1 MSVDGMNTD
10 GANIDGASTDGDRE
24 WSDLAQAWQADDSS
38 AEMRRDIP
46 ADIRRKVQRFSW
58 GLIALTVA
66 EIGFLSLAL
75 AFLTW
80 RAWQTPKPLEIT
92 TAVAIW
98 IFAIVGM
105 GFTLWN
111 RRGTWRPAAETTQ
124 AFLELSH
131 RRCVRKLIGIRY
143 AWRTLAVE
151 LALFI
156 PWIVWVVESNP
167 EKKAR
172 APGVY
177 VESYGYLATFVFIA
191 AIILLEISRRTRRER
206 QEMTAMLEDVDSG
219 NSAP

>member
-1 MSVDGMNTD
+1 MNVDGMKPDGMNTD
-10 GANIDGASTDGDRE
+10 DDRE
-24 WSDLAQAWQADDSS
+24 WSDLAKAWQTDDGS
-38 AEMRRDIP
+38 AETPQDIP
-46 ADIRRKVQRFSW
+46 AEIRRKVQRFSW

-92 TAVAIW
+92 TAVTIW

-124 AFLELSH
+124 AFLYLSH

-151 LALFI
+151 LVLFI

-167 EKKAR
+167 DKKAR

-177 VESYGYLATFVFIA
+177 FESYGYLATFLLLGAV
-191 AIILLEISRRTRRER
+191 ILLWTSRRTRREM
-206 QEMTAMLEDVDSG
+206 QEMTAMLEEVRGGD
-219 NSAP
+219 SAP